1 MANQF
6 RNYLLTINN
15 PEKEDAEYAEE
26 WKQLRYVKYF
36 IFQREKGEEKGTP
49 HIQLYIE
56 FTQGV
61 TFDTMKKNFKTAHIE
76 SRKGSKAQA
85 RAYCSKEETRIGE
98 VYEYGTFAEERERSD
113 WTDILAMIADGATNK
128 EIRDAYPSQFL
139 RYYKAI
145 EDNREMILFEQY
157 ANKRRT
163 DLEVTYIFGDAGVGK
178 TSYVLDTFGDDKVF
192 RMTDYGASHNIER
205 FDGYCGQ
212 SVMLFDE
219 YRSQIAMASMLNY
232 LDIYPLQLPARF
244 HNKTAC
250 YTKVFIVSNIPLS
263 GQYPN
268 VQRENPITF
277 EAFLRRIHKVFNF
290 NVSKTESLPR
300 DRWLR
305 TDVNLLKPLSKAVQ
319 EELPF

>member
-1 MANQF
+1 
-6 RNYLLTINN
+6 
-15 PEKEDAEYAEE
+15 
-26 WKQLRYVKYF
+26 
-36 IFQREKGEEKGTP
+36 
-49 HIQLYIE
+49 
-56 FTQGV
+56 
-61 TFDTMKKNFKTAHIE
+61 
-76 SRKGSKAQA
+76 
-85 RAYCSKEETRIGE
+85 
-98 VYEYGTFAEERERSD
+98 
-113 WTDILAMIADGATNK
+113 
-128 EIRDAYPSQFL
+128 
-139 RYYKAI
+139 
-145 EDNREMILFEQY
+145 
-157 ANKRRT
+157 
-163 DLEVTYIFGDAGVGK
+163 
-178 TSYVLDTFGDDKVF
+178 
-192 RMTDYGASHNIER
+192 
-205 FDGYCGQ
+205 
-212 SVMLFDE
+212 
-219 YRSQIAMASMLNY
+219 MLNY